1 MIKRIVRRSVLIVSS
16 LAAASVGYSQVPSS
30 GPLPPAADQAL
41 ARDVF
46 KELVEIDTTHAA
58 GSTQATQAIR
68 RRLLSQGFAAEDVVL
83 IAPAGHENKGNLI
96 VRYRGKGAGKPVLF
110 LGHLDV
116 VDAKAEDWSVP
127 PFKFTQ
133 QDGWFYGRGTIDMKN
148 GDAAMVA
155 SLIRLRREHF
165 VPQQDLIFA
174 FTADEEA
181 GGDSNGP
188 AFLLKEHRDLIDA
201 GLVVNLDGGGG
212 NFKNGKREF
221 FELGTSEKTYVT
233 YTLETTSPGGHGS
246 LPGPDNAI
254 YRLANGLARI
264 ETFHFPVVLTATTRA
279 NFASLASLDPGPESA
294 DLRAVAATPPDLAAA
309 ERLSQ
314 NVRFNAQLRT
324 TCVATL
330 ISGGHAEN
338 ALPQRA
344 KATIQC
350 RMMPGDTAA
359 AVQQALVTTLA
370 DPSVKVSLDA
380 PPIVSPESPPSP
392 QLTKMITGVVHSMWP
407 GVAIV
412 PAMATGFSD
421 DRQTRNAGIVSYDLS
436 GIWADVDENR
446 AHGRDERVSVRAF
459 DESVEYT
466 YRLVK
471 AVSAMRP

>member
-58 GSTQATQAIR
+58 GSTQAAQAIQ

-96 VRYRGKGAGKPVLF
+96 VRYRGKGVGKAVLF

-116 VDAKAEDWSVP
+116 VEAKAEDWSVP

-221 FELGTSEKTYVT
+221 FELGTSEKT
-233 YTLETTSPGGHGS
+233 
-246 LPGPDNAI
+246 
-254 YRLANGLARI
+254 
-264 ETFHFPVVLTATTRA
+264 
-279 NFASLASLDPGPESA
+279 
-294 DLRAVAATPPDLAAA
+294 
-309 ERLSQ
+309 
-314 NVRFNAQLRT
+314 
-324 TCVATL
+324 
-330 ISGGHAEN
+330 
-338 ALPQRA
+338 
-344 KATIQC
+344 
-350 RMMPGDTAA
+350 
-359 AVQQALVTTLA
+359 
-370 DPSVKVSLDA
+370 
-380 PPIVSPESPPSP
+380 
-392 QLTKMITGVVHSMWP
+392 
-407 GVAIV
+407 
-412 PAMATGFSD
+412 
-421 DRQTRNAGIVSYDLS
+421 
-436 GIWADVDENR
+436 
-446 AHGRDERVSVRAF
+446 
-459 DESVEYT
+459 
-466 YRLVK
+466 
-471 AVSAMRP
+471 